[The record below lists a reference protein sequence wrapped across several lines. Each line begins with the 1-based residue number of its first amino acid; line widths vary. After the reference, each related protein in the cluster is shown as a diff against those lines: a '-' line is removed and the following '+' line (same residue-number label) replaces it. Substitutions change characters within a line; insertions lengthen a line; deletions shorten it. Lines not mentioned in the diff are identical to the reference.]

1 MSKKM
6 RWFHRIRVLPVML
19 FRRGAQKS
27 RLNAE
32 IEFHLS
38 QQMAEYVSQGMDPE
52 SARLAALRLFGNPAV
67 LQEQTHAEWTWNWLE
82 GIWRDLRYGA
92 RTLLRSPGFSLT
104 AIVVMSLGIG
114 ATTSLFTIVRS
125 VLLRPLPFRDPDKLV
140 MLYERFRQQPE
151 SPYNVVAPADF
162 RDWRAQTRGFED
174 MGAWRWWAGHI
185 SGDHGELPEVVTG
198 AGGSWN
204 LFSVLGV
211 QPAFGRTF
219 TPDDDRF
226 GANDVV
232 ILSWNL
238 FQSRFNGDKQI
249 VGKSVKIDSKPYTV
263 VGVLPAWFSY
273 PDPAVKVWLPY
284 TPIFM
289 PEEFKPDHHQSHVIA
304 RLKTRQSAAAA
315 VKEVSALQYQ
325 IHMQNQGKPVA
336 EDVVSRPMI
345 DDVVEDAKTPL
356 IVLMCSVGC
365 MLLIACLNVSNL
377 LVARS
382 AARRKEVAIRG
393 ALGGSRWKLV
403 QEQMTES
410 LLIAVA
416 GGALGWVLATSATRW
431 LATHW
436 RDLPRADA
444 IRVDGPVLGFSVAIV
459 LATAL
464 LAGLIPAISSTG
476 KSLLGALQ
484 DSARSVG
491 VSVSRA
497 TLRKVLLS
505 AEIALTVVLLISAG
519 LLFKS
524 FIHLRTSDLGCAT
537 DNVLTVRFG
546 LPEKTYDTP
555 EKVLAFHEA
564 VLGRVRS
571 LPGVEAAGLISTVP
585 GAGYEGDNVFTIP
598 EHPAQGP
605 SLELDALFRKADPG
619 YFSTLEI
626 PVLSGRVFNDQD
638 KLGRTHHVIVSKK
651 FADQFFPG
659 EDPVG
664 KHVKIAFLGDRRE
677 IYEIIGVVGDTLH
690 DIGQPVKATIYR
702 SILNGDPMLDS
713 VATIVVRAAAEPLSL
728 ALPIQRQISA
738 LDPEMPAYRVRTMQQ
753 IIGEATASKSFSAS
767 LVLAFALL
775 SLMLAAVGLY
785 GVLSYLVTQRSAEI
799 GIRMA
804 LGAQRGEV
812 LRLVLAD
819 GMRPVGLGLVLG
831 LAGGA
836 AAGMLIKSILYGTRP
851 LDPVVFL
858 TMAGSLLLTAAI
870 ASAVPSLRACSIEP
884 VRALRLE

>member
-1 MSKKM
+1 MREQM
-6 RWFHRIRVLPVML
+6 RWIHRVRPLMMMLFHR
-19 FRRGAQKS
+19 GAEKS
-27 RLNAE
+27 RLNSE
-32 IEFHLS
+32 FEFHLE
-38 QQMAEYVSQGMDPE
+38 QQAAEYVSQGMGLE
-52 SARLAALRLFGNPAV
+52 EARLAALRTFGNPAA
-67 LQEQTHAEWTWNWLE
+67 LGEETRAFWMWNWLE
-82 GIWRDLRYGA
+82 SVWRDLRYGT
-92 RTLLRSPGFSLT
+92 RTLLRTPGFSVT
-104 AIVVMSLGIG
+104 AIMVMALGIG
-114 ATTSLFTIVRS
+114 ATTSLFTVVRS

-140 MLYERFRQQPE
+140 MLYERFRQQPD
-151 SPYNVVAPADF
+151 SYNVVAPADF
-162 RDWRAQTRGFED
+162 RDWRAQTHGFQD

-185 SGDHGELPEVVTG
+185 SGEHGESPEVVVG

-211 QPAFGRTF
+211 QPVLGRTF
-219 TPDDDRF
+219 TSDEDKF

-232 ILSWNL
+232 LLSWRL
-238 FQSRFNGDKQI
+238 FQSRFNGDRQI
-249 VGKSVKIDSKPYTV
+249 VGKSVQIDSKPFTV

-273 PDPAVKVWLPY
+273 PDPAVKVWIPY
-284 TPIFM
+284 TPTFM
-289 PEEFKPDHHQSHVIA
+289 PEEFAPDHHQSHVIA
-304 RLKTRQSAAAA
+304 RLKNKQSAAAA

-336 EDVVSRPMI
+336 EDVVLRPMI
-345 DDVVEDAKTPL
+345 EDVTQDAKTPL

-403 QEQMTES
+403 QEQMAES
-410 LLIAVA
+410 QLISVA
-416 GGALGWVLATSATRW
+416 GGVVGWVLSMSATRW

-444 IRVDGPVLGFSVAIV
+444 IRVDGPVLAFSVAIV

-464 LAGLIPAISSTG
+464 LAGLVPAISSTG
-476 KSLLGALQ
+476 KSLLGTLQ
-484 DSARSVG
+484 DSARSIG
-491 VSVSRA
+491 GSVSRA

-519 LLFKS
+519 LLFRS
-524 FIHLRTSDLGCAT
+524 FIHLRTSDLGCVT
-537 DNVLTVRFG
+537 NNVLTVRFG
-546 LPEKTYDTP
+546 LPEKKYDTP
-555 EKVLAFHEA
+555 AKVLAFHEA
-564 VLGRVRS
+564 LMERVRG
-571 LPGVEAAGLISTVP
+571 LPGVEAAGLISTAP

-605 SLELDALFRKADPG
+605 SLELDALTRKADPG
-619 YFSTLEI
+619 YFRTLEI
-626 PVLSGRVFNDQD
+626 PLLSGRVFDDQD
-638 KLGRTHHVIVSKK
+638 KLGRTRHVVISKK
-651 FADQFFPG
+651 FADQFFPA
-659 EDPVG
+659 ENPVG
-664 KHVKIAFLGDRRE
+664 KHVKIAFSGNTSE

-690 DIGQPVKATIYR
+690 DVGQPIKATIYR

-713 VATIVVRAAAEPLSL
+713 VGTIVVRAAVEPLTL

-753 IIGEATASKSFSAS
+753 IIGEATASQSFSAA

-785 GVLSYLVTQRSAEI
+785 GVLSYLVTQRASEI

-804 LGAQRGEV
+804 LGAQRSEV

-819 GMRPVGLGLVLG
+819 GMRPVAFGLVLG
-831 LAGGA
+831 LTGGA
-836 AAGMLIKSILYGTRP
+836 IAGLLIKSILYGTRP
-851 LDPVVFL
+851 LDPGVFL
-858 TMAGSLLLTAAI
+858 AMAGSLVLTAII
-870 ASAVPSLRACSIEP
+870 ASVIPALRACRIEP
-884 VRALRLE
+884 VQALRLE

>member
-1 MSKKM
+1 M
-6 RWFHRIRVLPVML
+6 RWFHRLQMFWLML
-19 FRRGAQKS
+19 FERKREAA
-27 RLNAE
+27 RLNQELA
-32 IEFHLS
+32 FHLE
-38 QQMAEYVSQGMDPE
+38 QQMAENVSLGMNAE
-52 SARLAALRLFGNPAV
+52 EARRQAMLRFGNPAV
-67 LQEQTHAEWTWNWLE
+67 LNEETRSTWSGHWFE
-82 GIWRDLRYGA
+82 SVWRDLRYGL
-92 RTLLRSPGFSLT
+92 RTLVRTPGFSLM
-104 AIVVMSLGIG
+104 AILVMALGIG
-114 ATTSLFTIVRS
+114 ATTSLFTLVRS
-125 VLLRPLPFRDPDKLV
+125 VLLRPLPFREPDKLV
-140 MLYERFRQQPE
+140 MLYEHFRQQPE

-162 RDWRAQTRGFED
+162 RDWRAQTHGFQD

-185 SGDHGELPEVVTG
+185 SGEHGESPEVVVG

-204 LFSVLGV
+204 LFSLLGV

-219 TPDDDRF
+219 TPDEDRF
-226 GANDVV
+226 GGNDVV
-232 ILSWNL
+232 LLSWSL
-238 FQSRFNGDKQI
+238 FQSRFNGDRQI
-249 VGKSVKIDSKPYTV
+249 VGKSVQIDSKPYTV

-273 PDPAVKVWLPY
+273 PDPTVRVWIPY
-284 TPIFM
+284 TPTFM
-289 PEEFKPDHHQSHVIA
+289 PEEFQPDHHQSRVIA
-304 RLKTRQSAAAA
+304 RLKSRQSAEAA

-336 EDVVSRPMI
+336 EDVILRSMI
-345 DDVVEDAKTPL
+345 EDVTQEAKTPL
-356 IVLMCSVGC
+356 IVLMCAVGC

-403 QEQMTES
+403 QDQMIES

-416 GGALGWVLATSATRW
+416 GGAVGWVLSISATRW

-444 IRVDGPVLGFSVAIV
+444 IRVDGPVLVFSIAVV

-464 LAGLIPAISSTG
+464 LAGLVPAISSTG

-484 DSARSVG
+484 DSARSIG
-491 VSVSRA
+491 GSVSRA
-497 TLRKVLLS
+497 ALRKVLLS

-519 LLFKS
+519 LLFRS
-524 FIHLRTSDLGCAT
+524 FIHLRTTDLGCVT

-546 LPEKTYDTP
+546 LPIKRYDTP

-564 VLGRVRS
+564 LMGRVRS
-571 LPGVEAAGLISTVP
+571 LPGVKAAGLISTAP

-605 SLELDALFRKADPG
+605 SVELDALIRKADPG
-619 YFSTLEI
+619 YFSTLKI
-626 PVLSGRVFNDQD
+626 PLLSGRVFNDQD
-638 KLGRTHHVIVSKK
+638 KLGRTRHVIVSKK
-651 FADQFFPG
+651 FVNQFFPG

-664 KHVKIAFLGDRRE
+664 KHVKIAFSGNTPG
-677 IYEIIGVVGDTLH
+677 IYEIIGVVGDTVH
-690 DIGQPVKATIYR
+690 EVGQPIKATIYR

-728 ALPIQRQISA
+728 ALPIQKQVSD
-738 LDPEMPAYRVRTMQQ
+738 LDPEMPAYKVRTMQQ
-753 IIGEATASKSFSAS
+753 IIGEATASRSFSAS
-767 LVLAFALL
+767 LVLAFAVL
-775 SLMLAAVGLY
+775 SLTLAAVGLY
-785 GVLSYLVTQRSAEI
+785 GVLSFLVTQRSSEI

-812 LRLVLAD
+812 LRLVLVD
-819 GMRPVGLGLVLG
+819 GMTPVGLGLIIG

-836 AAGMLIKSILYGTRP
+836 AAGILIKSLLYGTRP
-851 LDPVVFL
+851 LDPAVFAA
-858 TMAGSLLLTAAI
+858 MIASLLITALI
-870 ASAVPSLRACSIEP
+870 ASAVPALRACKIEP
-884 VRALRLE
+884 TQALRME

>member
-1 MSKKM
+1 M
-6 RWFHRIRVLPVML
+6 RWFHRLQMFWLML
-19 FRRGAQKS
+19 FERNREAA
-27 RLNAE
+27 RLNQELA
-32 IEFHLS
+32 FHLE
-38 QQMAEYVSQGMDPE
+38 QQMAENVSMGMKPE
-52 SARLAALRLFGNPAV
+52 EARRQAMLRFGNPAV
-67 LQEQTHAEWTWNWLE
+67 LNEETRSTWSGHWFE
-82 GIWRDLRYGA
+82 SVWRDLRYGL
-92 RTLLRSPGFSLT
+92 RTLVRTPGFSLM
-104 AIVVMSLGIG
+104 AILVMALGIG
-114 ATTSLFTIVRS
+114 ATTSLFTLVRS
-125 VLLRPLPFRDPDKLV
+125 VLLRPLPFREPDKLV
-140 MLYERFRQQPE
+140 MLYEHFRQQPE

-162 RDWRAQTRGFED
+162 RDWRAQTHGFQD

-185 SGDHGELPEVVTG
+185 SGEHGESPEVVVG

-204 LFSVLGV
+204 LFSLLGV

-219 TPDDDRF
+219 TPDEDRF
-226 GANDVV
+226 GGNDVV
-232 ILSWNL
+232 LLSWSL
-238 FQSRFNGDKQI
+238 FQSRFNGDRQI
-249 VGKSVKIDSKPYTV
+249 VGKSVQIDSKPYTV

-273 PDPAVKVWLPY
+273 PDPTVRVWIPY
-284 TPIFM
+284 TPTFM
-289 PEEFKPDHHQSHVIA
+289 PEEYQPDHHQSRVIA
-304 RLKTRQSAAAA
+304 RLKSRQSAEAA

-336 EDVVSRPMI
+336 EDVILRSMI
-345 DDVVEDAKTPL
+345 EDVTQDAKTPL

-403 QEQMTES
+403 QDQMIES

-416 GGALGWVLATSATRW
+416 GGAVGWVLSISATRW

-444 IRVDGPVLGFSVAIV
+444 IRVDGPVLVFSIAVV

-464 LAGLIPAISSTG
+464 LAGLVPAISSTG

-484 DSARSVG
+484 DSARSIG
-491 VSVSRA
+491 GSVSRA
-497 TLRKVLLS
+497 ALRKVLLS

-519 LLFKS
+519 LLFRS
-524 FIHLRTSDLGCAT
+524 FIHLRTADLGCVT

-546 LPEKTYDTP
+546 LPVKRYDTP

-564 VLGRVRS
+564 LMGRVRS
-571 LPGVEAAGLISTVP
+571 LPGVKAAGLISTAP

-605 SLELDALFRKADPG
+605 SVELDALIRKADPG
-619 YFSTLEI
+619 YFSTLKI
-626 PVLSGRVFNDQD
+626 PLLSGRVFNDQD
-638 KLGRTHHVIVSKK
+638 KLGRTRHVIVSKK
-651 FADQFFPG
+651 FVNQFFPG

-664 KHVKIAFLGDRRE
+664 KHVKIAFSGNTPE
-677 IYEIIGVVGDTLH
+677 IYEIIGVVGDTVH
-690 DIGQPVKATIYR
+690 EVGQPIKATIYR

-728 ALPIQRQISA
+728 ALPIQKQVSD
-738 LDPEMPAYRVRTMQQ
+738 LDPEMPAYKVRTMQQ
-753 IIGEATASKSFSAS
+753 IIGEATASRSFSAS
-767 LVLAFALL
+767 LVLAFAVL
-775 SLMLAAVGLY
+775 SLTLAAVGLY
-785 GVLSYLVTQRSAEI
+785 GVLSFLVTQRSWEI

-812 LRLVLAD
+812 LRLVLVD
-819 GMRPVGLGLVLG
+819 GMTPVGLGLIIG

-836 AAGMLIKSILYGTRP
+836 AAGILIKSLLYGTRP
-851 LDPVVFL
+851 LDPAVFAA
-858 TMAGSLLLTAAI
+858 MIASLLITALI
-870 ASAVPSLRACSIEP
+870 ASAVPALRACKIEP
-884 VRALRLE
+884 TQALRME

>member
-1 MSKKM
+1 M
-6 RWFHRIRVLPVML
+6 RWLQRFQMFFLML
-19 FRRGAQKS
+19 FERKHEAA
-27 RLNAE
+27 RLNDELA
-32 IEFHLS
+32 FHLE
-38 QQMAEYVSQGMDPE
+38 QQIAENIGEGMVPE
-52 SARLAALRLFGNPAV
+52 EARRQAVLRFGNPAV
-67 LQEQTHAEWTWNWLE
+67 LNEETRSTWSGHWFE
-82 GIWRDLRYGA
+82 SVWRDLRYGL
-92 RTLLRSPGFSLT
+92 RTLVRTPGFSLM
-104 AIVVMSLGIG
+104 AILVMALGIG
-114 ATTSLFTIVRS
+114 ATTSLFTLVRS
-125 VLLRPLPFRDPDKLV
+125 VLLRPLPFREPDKLV
-140 MLYERFRQQPE
+140 MLYEHFRQQPE

-162 RDWRAQTRGFED
+162 RDWRAQTHGFQD

-185 SGDHGELPEVVTG
+185 SGEHGESPEVVVG

-204 LFSVLGV
+204 LFSLLGV

-219 TPDDDRF
+219 TPDEDRF
-226 GANDVV
+226 GGNDVV
-232 ILSWNL
+232 LLSWSL
-238 FQSRFNGDKQI
+238 FQSRFNGDRQI
-249 VGKSVKIDSKPYTV
+249 VGKSVQIDSKPYTV

-273 PDPAVKVWLPY
+273 PDPTVRVWIPY
-284 TPIFM
+284 TPTFM
-289 PEEFKPDHHQSHVIA
+289 PEEFQPDHHQSRVIA
-304 RLKTRQSAAAA
+304 RLKSRQSAEAA

-336 EDVVSRPMI
+336 EDVILRSMI
-345 DDVVEDAKTPL
+345 EDVTQEAKTPL
-356 IVLMCSVGC
+356 IVLMCAVGC

-403 QEQMTES
+403 QEQMIES

-416 GGALGWVLATSATRW
+416 GGAVGWVLSISATRW

-444 IRVDGPVLGFSVAIV
+444 IRVDGPVLVFSIAVV

-464 LAGLIPAISSTG
+464 LAGLVPAISSTG

-484 DSARSVG
+484 DSARSIG
-491 VSVSRA
+491 GSVSRA
-497 TLRKVLLS
+497 ALRKVLLS

-519 LLFKS
+519 LLFRS
-524 FIHLRTSDLGCAT
+524 FIHLRTTDLGCVT

-546 LPEKTYDTP
+546 LPIKRYDTP

-564 VLGRVRS
+564 LMGRVRS
-571 LPGVEAAGLISTVP
+571 LPGVKAAGLISTAP

-605 SLELDALFRKADPG
+605 SVELDALIRKADPG
-619 YFSTLEI
+619 YFSTLKI
-626 PVLSGRVFNDQD
+626 PLLSGRVFNDQD
-638 KLGRTHHVIVSKK
+638 KLGRTRHVIVSNK
-651 FADQFFPG
+651 FVNQFFPG

-664 KHVKIAFLGDRRE
+664 KHVKIAFSGNTPE
-677 IYEIIGVVGDTLH
+677 IYEIIGVVGDTVH
-690 DIGQPVKATIYR
+690 EVGQPIKATIYR

-728 ALPIQRQISA
+728 ALPIQKQVSD
-738 LDPEMPAYRVRTMQQ
+738 LDPEMPAYKVRTMQQ
-753 IIGEATASKSFSAS
+753 IIGEATASRSFSAS
-767 LVLAFALL
+767 LVLAFAVL
-775 SLMLAAVGLY
+775 SLTLAAVGLY
-785 GVLSYLVTQRSAEI
+785 GVLSFLVTQRSSEI

-812 LRLVLAD
+812 LRLVLVD
-819 GMRPVGLGLVLG
+819 GMTPVGLGLIIG

-836 AAGMLIKSILYGTRP
+836 AAGILIKSLLYGTRP
-851 LDPVVFL
+851 LDPAVFAA
-858 TMAGSLLLTAAI
+858 MIASLLITALI
-870 ASAVPSLRACSIEP
+870 ASAVPALRACKIEP
-884 VRALRLE
+884 TQALRME